1 MGLKM
6 NAGKTQSSES
16 MADVKSAS
24 QRSYSKEM
32 YSKEVSHQRL
42 KKLEKNSE
50 NQMELSCF

>member
-32 YSKEVSHQRL
+32 YSKEMSHQRL
-42 KKLEKNSE
+42 KMLEKNSE